1 MVVIFVVLC
10 GANTIKFCIS
20 VIYHF
25 IDFMNIYNEKCQK
38 SEHKISVK
46 SESILLFVDGATTIN
61 NLAMF
66 VNSASMT
73 FKILIIMIM
82 MGCQSAKVEYSTL

>member
-25 IDFMNIYNEKCQK
+25 IDFMNICSDKNVKKVKIKSLFKEKVFCCVSMVQLQ
-38 SEHKISVK
+38 
-46 SESILLFVDGATTIN
+46 SIIWPCL
-61 NLAMF
+61 
-66 VNSASMT
+66 
-73 FKILIIMIM
+73 
-82 MGCQSAKVEYSTL
+82 